1 MSIRCFFHVAIY
13 AVAKRRNG
21 GIKMKKKTIFL
32 IGAAAA
38 AGVYG
43 AVAGKGPF
51 NKMRFKEQHERIS
64 HYVET
69 HYPNA
74 LYTPIEATEKG
85 WVTVIKRFSQP
96 KIILYVTRDDFGNYI
111 FTESSV
117 S

>member
-1 MSIRCFFHVAIY
+1 
-13 AVAKRRNG
+13 
-21 GIKMKKKTIFL
+21 MKKKTIFL